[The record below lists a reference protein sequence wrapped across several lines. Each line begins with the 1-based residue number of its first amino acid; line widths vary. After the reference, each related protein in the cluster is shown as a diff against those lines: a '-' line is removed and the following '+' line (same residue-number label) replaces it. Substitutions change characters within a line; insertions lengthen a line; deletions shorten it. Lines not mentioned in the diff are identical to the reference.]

1 VISMPFAF
9 APTGVP
15 GSGSVVARPYAVP
28 CPSLLRPITGAW
40 GTGAPVAGS
49 PVAGGPVAGGPV
61 AGGPVAGGP
70 VAGGMARLRGTAVPC
85 TAQHDPNAQ
94 NDGTTLGFHPSG
106 RPLS

>member
-61 AGGPVAGGP
+61 AGG
-70 VAGGMARLRGTAVPC
+70 MARLRGTAVPC